1 MLKRS
6 AERSWR
12 LGLGVDVGSRFAG
25 VRVPW
30 GGKAAEQQAL
40 SARHV
45 EPSLI
50 ASIDDL
56 HPGSN
61 DFLVGLLL
69 EAAAEARKISLENVA
84 ARCTDPMDA
93 LYTTTWPGEHY
104 KLLAGIA
111 KVLNAQSAVEVGTYK
126 GQGTLALASMVPQVV
141 TYDVVAYTDIPG
153 ALLRSEDFEHGVEQR
168 LGDLCVPEYFN
179 TQLDTLLEADVIFV
193 DGPKDGHFEKTFSE
207 LLYPALAGTGKV
219 VVWDDIRLMA
229 MVSVWRGF
237 PVAKL
242 DATSL
247 GHWSGTGLTQSV

>member
-1 MLKRS
+1 ML
-6 AERSWR
+6 ERSVERPRR

-25 VRVPW
+25 VRLPW
-30 GGKAAEQQAL
+30 GGRAPEQHSL

-56 HPGSN
+56 RPGSN

-69 EAAAEARKISLENVA
+69 EAAAEARSISLEDVV
-84 ARCTDPMDA
+84 ARCSDPMDA

-111 KVLNAQSAVEVGTYK
+111 RVLNAKHAVEVGTYK
-126 GQGTLALASMVPQVV
+126 GQGTLALASAVPKVV

-153 ALLRSEDFEHGVEQR
+153 ALLRPDDFDHGVEQR
-168 LGDLCVPEYFN
+168 LGDLCVPEFFDS
-179 TQLDTLLEADVIFV
+179 QLDTLLEADLIFV
-193 DGPKDGHFEKTFSE
+193 DGPKDGHFEKAFSE
-207 LLYPALAGTGKV
+207 LLYPALVGTGKL
-219 VVWDDIRLMA
+219 VVWDDIRLMS

-247 GHWSGTGLTQSV
+247 GHWSGTGLTQSI